1 MFNKLK
7 REYEVF
13 TPKSMDEIFAEI
25 AAKREL
31 QKKEN
36 NLFNSDPIRYNS
48 FKISKNQIE
57 IERWPW
63 MFNPY
68 RGTGTIYFHL
78 EPRENGARIKCSI
91 EVMSRYSLAFGLGM
105 HLFFLLIFSA
115 IIIVVLRKNLT
126 TLLLFLA
133 GMWVMV
139 PLPSFLMFRLFRNN
153 LEIYSETIL
162 KDLGIKVNKET
173 NTQTNENL

>member
-13 TPKSMDEIFAEI
+13 TPKLIDEIFAEI
-25 AAKREL
+25 AAKRER

-36 NLFNSDPIRYNS
+36 NLFISDPIHYSS
-48 FKISKNQIE
+48 FQISENQIE
-57 IERWPW
+57 IERWPS

-78 EPRENGARIKCSI
+78 EPRENGTRIKCSI
-91 EVMSRYSLAFGLGM
+91 EVMSKYSIALGLGL

-126 TLLLFLA
+126 ALLLFLA
-133 GMWVMV
+133 CMWVLV
-139 PLPSFLMFRLFRNN
+139 PLPSFLMYRLFRNN

-162 KDLGIKVNKET
+162 KDLGIKVNLSKY
-173 NTQTNENL
+173 